1 MPAYP
6 GYEPVDL
13 ADPSVVIG
21 PPGQPPAQPR

>member
-1 MPAYP
+1 MPAYE

-21 PPGQPPAQPR
+21 PPPAQ